1 MVSRPKAFEKRKHKK
16 SWEDSLRKIVLSLL
30 LAGSLIGLG
39 RAAHAADSAVSALP
53 SDLQPGY
60 QNLDPL
66 VPVGPSA
73 YGDFKPKKGPPWT
86 IGYASNYA
94 GNTWRAAVMDRLM
107 GDVLSKYQKAGLVK
121 KIVVTQSN
129 LDNATQIQQM
139 RQMVGQGADAIII
152 CCSDVT
158 AMNNAIKY
166 AHDRGVPV
174 FSYSG
179 YVTSPYAINVTEN
192 IDNGGYDM
200 TKALAEQIGGKG
212 NVLLVSGI
220 PGYASSDTFDKG
232 AMRAFKEYPNIK
244 VVGDVAG
251 KWTDQVAQVEVQ
263 KFLATH
269 PEKLDGIVV
278 QSAAEAGVLR
288 AVLQSGRP
296 LMPITLG
303 GETGPSCYWRKHKD
317 WVSTSWNFWPPG
329 NDIELVFDAAIRVL
343 EGQGPKIET
352 ITWNIKPL
360 SYDEMTKSVPA
371 DCSVDAN
378 GWVEPAYGPWFGDA
392 LGSFYAHPH
401 DPLTWK
407 PGAAQ

>member
-1 MVSRPKAFEKRKHKK
+1 MKK
-16 SWEDSLRKIVLSLL
+16 LL
-30 LAGSLIGLG
+30 LGLLTAMSFVAGAS
-39 RAAHAADSAVSALP
+39 AWASDSTVNQVP
-53 SDLQPGY
+53 TNLQPGY

-66 VPVGPSA
+66 IPVGPGA
-73 YGDFKPKKGPPWT
+73 YANFKAKKGPPWT

-107 GDVLSKYQKAGLVK
+107 GSVLDKYKKAGLIK

-129 LDNATQIQQM
+129 LDNSVQIQQM
-139 RQMVGQGADAIII
+139 RQMIGQGADAIII

-166 AHDRGVPV
+166 AHQHGVPV

-200 TKALAEQIGGKG
+200 TKALLDQIGGKG

-232 AMRAFKEYPNIK
+232 AMRAFKEYPNVK

-269 PEKLDGIVV
+269 PEKIDGIVV

-288 AVLQSGRP
+288 AVQQSGRP
-296 LMPITLG
+296 LMPITIG
-303 GETGPSCYWRKHKD
+303 GETGPMCYWRQHKD
-317 WVSTSWNFWPPG
+317 WVSTGWNFWPPG
-329 NDIELVFDAAIRVL
+329 NDIELVFDAAIRTL
-343 EGQGPKIET
+343 EGQGPKIQT
-352 ITWNIKPL
+352 ITWNIKPIT
-360 SYDEMTKSVPA
+360 YDEIRQLLPA

-378 GWVEPAYGPWFGDA
+378 GWVEPDYATWFGND
-392 LGSFYAHPH
+392 LNSFFARPH

-407 PGAAQ
+407 PGAN